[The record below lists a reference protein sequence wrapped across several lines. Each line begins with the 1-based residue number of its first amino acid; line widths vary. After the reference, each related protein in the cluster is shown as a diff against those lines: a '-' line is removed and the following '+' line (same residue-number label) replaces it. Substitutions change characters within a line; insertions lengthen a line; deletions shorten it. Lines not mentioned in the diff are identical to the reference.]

1 MLSLALSPY
10 SLGLYAVA
18 SSIGGLL
25 PSVVFG
31 ALGVFL
37 WPKLMDLNE
46 EQRQRKVESIH
57 ALLFYGSLAVT
68 AAGASLLPF
77 ALPLLYGREYEPAVW
92 MGLLLLAGS
101 PLRICS
107 AVLINYLNTI
117 GKFHAVTLSEIVS
130 LSSGFA
136 IMLALLPV
144 SGGTSA
150 AIAMLA
156 ASAVKW
162 IYAAV
167 VACRSGLSPTD
178 LFKPDMRLLSLRR
191 IRAVRRPAIDAR
203 SEG

>member
-18 SSIGGLL
+18 SSVGGLL
-25 PSVVFG
+25 PSIVVG

-68 AAGASLLPF
+68 AVGAALLPF
-77 ALPLLYGREYEPAVW
+77 ALPLLYGRAYEPAVW

-107 AVLINYLNTI
+107 AVLINYLNTA
-117 GKFHAVTLSEIVS
+117 GKFHAVTLSEIVG

-144 SGGTSA
+144 SGGMSA

-162 IYAAV
+162 LYAAV
-167 VACRSGLSPTD
+167 VACRTGFSIAA
-178 LFKPDMRLLSLRR
+178 LFKPDALRLDWRR
-191 IRAVRRPAIDAR
+191 IRAARRPAVNPG